1 MLRLVDA
8 ATTPASALRRVGLYG
23 LDPELA
29 AYVRRLLLA
38 RWPKLVVT
46 LAHEPSDLAR
56 LRQQLWICGRAPPR
70 AVSSPV
76 LWLDGYGRDEDAP
89 ARLSPQLWRL
99 TTPVT
104 RARLLHGVERVL
116 AA

>member
-1 MLRLVDA
+1 MLRLVDGGG
-8 ATTPASALRRVGLYG
+8 TPASDLRRVGLYG

-46 LAHEPSDLAR
+46 LAQEPSDLAR
-56 LRQQLWICGRAPPR
+56 VRLQLWICGRSPPGSVN
-70 AVSSPV
+70 APV
-76 LWLDGYGRDEDAP
+76 LWLDGYGQDEDAP
-89 ARLSPQLWRL
+89 ARIAPQLWRL

-104 RARLLHGVERVL
+104 RARLLHGVERIL